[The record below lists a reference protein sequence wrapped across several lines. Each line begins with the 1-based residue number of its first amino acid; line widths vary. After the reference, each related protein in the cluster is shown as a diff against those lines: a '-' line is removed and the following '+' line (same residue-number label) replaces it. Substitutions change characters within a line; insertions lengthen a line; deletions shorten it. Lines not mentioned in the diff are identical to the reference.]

1 MQLISIIPKQKF
13 RDVKKYGYKREH
25 EQVEYYVN
33 PDEIAYF
40 VLHSKPDAKVF
51 DGTDFYTL
59 YLKSGFEIEITEEHF
74 MALQKTGL
82 IKVLTVDM

>member
-1 MQLISIIPKQKF
+1 MQLISIVPKK
-13 RDVKKYGYKREH
+13 RVKSGYGEIGKDH

-40 VLHSKPDAKVF
+40 VCHSEPDAKVF

-59 YLKSGFEIEITEEHF
+59 VLKSGFGIDITEEHF
-74 MALQKTGL
+74 MDLQKTGL
-82 IKVLTVDM
+82 FKILSTDM